1 MAGWP
6 NDSDVRERYNRSH
19 PSYKIIRDAI
29 QDGYHLIAS
38 CIGESGKPRPCWRL
52 SFSRAGGIL
61 LQNLSEMSP
70 LLVHKAAVEILKVL
84 RKKNESEL
92 DPVSR
97 VTGIP
102 GWYWILGIKCSDTT
116 GVGLVI

>member
-6 NDSDVRERYNRSH
+6 KDSDVRERYKRSH
-19 PSYKIIRDAI
+19 PSYKIIGDAI

-38 CIGESGKPRPCWRL
+38 CIGESGKPRPCWRI

-84 RKKNESEL
+84 RKENESEL
-92 DPVSR
+92 CLYEVEPDLSDPEDR
-97 VTGIP
+97 I
-102 GWYWILGIKCSDTT
+102 
-116 GVGLVI
+116 